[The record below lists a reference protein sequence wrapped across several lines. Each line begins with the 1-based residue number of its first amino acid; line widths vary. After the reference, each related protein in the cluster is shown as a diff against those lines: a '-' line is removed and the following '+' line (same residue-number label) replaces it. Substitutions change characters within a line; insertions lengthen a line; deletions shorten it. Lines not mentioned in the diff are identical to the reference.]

1 MLVSEANIEHHRG
14 AVAFRLVAGCGSGG
28 QGADADYVAPVWI
41 DISIADARTMIR
53 VAKAYEIVVAARGP
67 GRHS

>member
-1 MLVSEANIEHHRG
+1 
-14 AVAFRLVAGCGSGG
+14 VAKATDDD
-28 QGADADYVAPVWI
+28 DAAPVWI

-53 VAKAYEIVVAARGP
+53 VGQKAYEIVVAAWSP

>member
-1 MLVSEANIEHHRG
+1 VR
-14 AVAFRLVAGCGSGG
+14 FRC
-28 QGADADYVAPVWI
+28 QGADDDYAAPVWI

-53 VAKAYEIVVAARGP
+53 VAKAYEIVVAAWSP